1 MTITQDTDTFTTDW
15 QRWHAQRVGAAQAA
29 YGLAAVT
36 GTHWL
41 GREPTEYPGVPG
53 RWSVRDGHVIGT
65 EVVGAPLDLEVGTA
79 WRLGETDLE
88 VRVLSRGDDVA
99 IRVVD
104 PAAET
109 RAALIDIDAY
119 EPDRT
124 WVVDGR
130 FTAADAGATITI
142 DHADGAALDDPL
154 AGHIEVDLDGEAQS
168 LAAFPVAGGGLQVSF
183 SDATS
188 GSETARFRF
197 VTTAAPD
204 DHGRVSVD
212 FNRAYLPPS
221 TFTDHYLCPLP
232 PAQNRLSA
240 PIRAGEKVPRTTG
253 DHA

>member
-1 MTITQDTDTFTTDW
+1 MTITRDTDTFTTDW
-15 QRWHAQRVGAAQAA
+15 QRWHAQRVGAAKAA

-36 GTHWL
+36 GTHWI
-41 GREPTEYPGVPG
+41 GAEPSDYPGVPG
-53 RWSVRDGHVIGT
+53 RWSVRDGRVVGT
-65 EVVGAPLDLEVGTA
+65 DVVGAPLDLEVGTA
-79 WRLGETDLE
+79 WRLGDTDLE

-109 RAALIDIDAY
+109 RSELLDIDAF
-119 EPDRT
+119 EPDPA
-124 WVVDGR
+124 WVVQGR
-130 FTAADAGATITI
+130 FTAAESDATITV
-142 DHADGAALDDPL
+142 DHADGAVLDDPL
-154 AGHIEVDLDGEAQS
+154 AGHIAVVLDGETHS

-204 DHGRVSVD
+204 DEGGVSID
-212 FNRAYLPPS
+212 FNRSYLPPS
-221 TFTDHYLCPLP
+221 TFTAYYLCPMP
-232 PAQNRLSA
+232 PEQNRLSVD
-240 PIRAGEKVPRTTG
+240 IRAGEKLPRTTA